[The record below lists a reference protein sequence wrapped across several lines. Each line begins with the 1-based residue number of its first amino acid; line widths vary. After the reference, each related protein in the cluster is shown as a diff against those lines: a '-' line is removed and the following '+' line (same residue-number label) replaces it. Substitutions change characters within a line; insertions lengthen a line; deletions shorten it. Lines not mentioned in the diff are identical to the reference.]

1 MHQDT
6 YYKHQDTSSKQ
17 HPGYYGVSFILDNII
32 MLIGNIPLFNGRILM
47 LIGVSWCLLELSL
60 DFLKVSLCILKVSWY
75 LITEKT
81 SWCFNSYF
89 DKQLYALKA

>member
-17 HPGYYGVSFILDNII
+17 HPGYFGVSFILDNII

-47 LIGVSWCLLELSL
+47 LNGVS
-60 DFLKVSLCILKVSWY
+60 
-75 LITEKT
+75 
-81 SWCFNSYF
+81 
-89 DKQLYALKA
+89 